1 MNCESKSP
9 IFGQI
14 CTATVDLTPDLG
26 ITPARILIADDHEA
40 ARSAIR
46 SELHRRHNLKV
57 CGEAFN
63 GEEAVQQ
70 ARSLNPDLIILDVMM
85 PIKGGFAAAE
95 EIKKALPSIPIL
107 LISTGRDGE
116 IVKQSKLAGVQG
128 FISKF
133 DLHSVLLK
141 GTDALLRGETSF
153 EDRDQS
159 E

>member
-1 MNCESKSP
+1 
-9 IFGQI
+9 
-14 CTATVDLTPDLG
+14 LWPDDRWHSLWRPG
-26 ITPARILIADDHEA
+26 AGDEA

-57 CGEAFN
+57 CGEASN
-63 GEEAVQQ
+63 GEEAVQL
-70 ARSLNPDLIILDVMM
+70 ARSLNPDLIILDVM
-85 PIKGGFAAAE
+85 KRRFAAAE

-107 LISTGRDGE
+107 SISTGRDGE

-128 FISKF
+128 FILKF
-133 DLHSVLLK
+133 DLYSVLLK
-141 GTDALLRGETSF
+141 GTDALLRGETFF

>member
-1 MNCESKSP
+1 M
-9 IFGQI
+9 
-14 CTATVDLTPDLG
+14 LTWGHCWARTEDP

-40 ARSAIR
+40 ARRAIR

-57 CGEAFN
+57 CGEASN

>member
-1 MNCESKSP
+1 MAPKQRQKIEIEKTHRDPLLSFNQP
-9 IFGQI
+9 V
-14 CTATVDLTPDLG
+14 TADCSDFLG
-26 ITPARILIADDHEA
+26 TAL
-40 ARSAIR
+40 
-46 SELHRRHNLKV
+46 
-57 CGEAFN
+57 
-63 GEEAVQQ
+63 
-70 ARSLNPDLIILDVMM
+70 ILDVMM

-107 LISTGRDGE
+107 LISTGRDEE

-141 GTDALLRGETSF
+141 GTDALLRGETFF

>member
-1 MNCESKSP
+1 VLPCGNCWARTEDP
-9 IFGQI
+9 
-14 CTATVDLTPDLG
+14 

-57 CGEAFN
+57 CGEASN

-107 LISTGRDGE
+107 LISTGRDEE

-141 GTDALLRGETSF
+141 GTDALLRGETFF

>member
-1 MNCESKSP
+1 
-9 IFGQI
+9 
-14 CTATVDLTPDLG
+14 V
-26 ITPARILIADDHEA
+26 RILIADDHEA

-57 CGEAFN
+57 CGEASN

-85 PIKGGFAAAE
+85 PIKSGFVAAE
-95 EIKKALPSIPIL
+95 EIKKALPNIPIL

-116 IVKQSKLAGVQG
+116 IVRQSKLVGVQG
-128 FISKF
+128 FVSKF
-133 DLHSVLLK
+133 NPHSALLK
-141 GTDALLRGETSF
+141 GTDALLRGETFF
-153 EDRDQS
+153 EDR

>member
-1 MNCESKSP
+1 
-9 IFGQI
+9 
-14 CTATVDLTPDLG
+14 
-26 ITPARILIADDHEA
+26 LIADDHEA
-40 ARSAIR
+40 ARRAIR
-46 SELHRRHNLKV
+46 SELHCRHNLKV
-57 CGEAFN
+57 CGEASN

-141 GTDALLRGETSF
+141 GTDALLRGETFF

>member
-1 MNCESKSP
+1 MGRLLGEDGGP
-9 IFGQI
+9 II
-14 CTATVDLTPDLG
+14 
-26 ITPARILIADDHEA
+26 PARILIADDHVA

-46 SELHRRHNLKV
+46 SELHRRPNLTV
-57 CGEAFN
+57 CGEVSN

-116 IVKQSKLAGVQG
+116 IVRQAKLTGVQG

-133 DLHSVLLK
+133 DLRSALLK
-141 GTDALLRGETSF
+141 GTDALLRGETFF
-153 EDRDQS
+153 ENGDQS
-159 E
+159 K